1 MLNIHMKKNINCYL
15 KKREGTGL
23 KHFDDSKAFIE
34 YSNDMEYIYDNIEE
48 YSLNKKRKILI
59 LYDDMIADILSN
71 EKCNIIVI
79 KLFIRK
85 KKN

>member
-1 MLNIHMKKNINCYL
+1 M

-85 KKN
+85 KKS

>member
-1 MLNIHMKKNINCYL
+1 M

-59 LYDDMIADILSN
+59 LYDDIIADILSN

>member
-1 MLNIHMKKNINCYL
+1 M

-59 LYDDMIADILSN
+59 LYDDIIADILSN

-85 KKN
+85 KKS

>member
-1 MLNIHMKKNINCYL
+1 M

-34 YSNDMEYIYDNIEE
+34 YSNNMEYIYDNIEE

-59 LYDDMIADILSN
+59 LYDDIIADILSN

-85 KKN
+85 KKS

>member
-1 MLNIHMKKNINCYL
+1 M

-34 YSNDMEYIYDNIEE
+34 YSNIYDNIEE

-59 LYDDMIADILSN
+59 LNDDMIADILSN

>member
-1 MLNIHMKKNINCYL
+1 M

>member
-1 MLNIHMKKNINCYL
+1 M

-23 KHFDDSKAFIE
+23 NHFDDSKAFIE
-34 YSNDMEYIYDNIEE
+34 YSNIYDNIEE

>member
-1 MLNIHMKKNINCYL
+1 M

-34 YSNDMEYIYDNIEE
+34 YSNIYDNIEE

>member
-1 MLNIHMKKNINCYL
+1 M
-15 KKREGTGL
+15 KKREVTGL

>member
-1 MLNIHMKKNINCYL
+1 M

-34 YSNDMEYIYDNIEE
+34 YSNDMEYIYDNIKE

-59 LYDDMIADILSN
+59 LYDDIIADILSN

-85 KKN
+85 KKS

>member
-1 MLNIHMKKNINCYL
+1 M

-59 LYDDMIADILSN
+59 LNDDMIADILSN

>member
-1 MLNIHMKKNINCYL
+1 M

-59 LYDDMIADILSN
+59 LYDNMIADILSN

>member
-1 MLNIHMKKNINCYL
+1 M
-15 KKREGTGL
+15 KKRECTGL
-23 KHFDDSKAFIE
+23 KHLLLLKAFIE